1 MHISWCLIDHL
12 ADLTRGPDGL
22 LHQLKKIPEIVL
34 IEKIFEF
41 SATPGRNQMSNAST
55 RWMTGR

>member
-1 MHISWCLIDHL
+1 L
-12 ADLTRGPDGL
+12 ADLTRGHEAL
-22 LHQLKKIPEIVL
+22 LQRLKKNLEIVL

-41 SATPGRNQMSNAST
+41 SATPGGKQMSNAST